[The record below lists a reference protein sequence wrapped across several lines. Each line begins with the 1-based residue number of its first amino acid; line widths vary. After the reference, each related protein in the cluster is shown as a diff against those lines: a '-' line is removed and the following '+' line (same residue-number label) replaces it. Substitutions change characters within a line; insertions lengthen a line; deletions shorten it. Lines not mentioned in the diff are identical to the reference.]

1 MEEPLT
7 LETIVTTSHRLLM
20 SIAGSRSMVRRG
32 LIGIAALAAGLVPL
46 AVWNSTVHAAT
57 FTVTS
62 LADDGSPGTLRWAIT
77 QANSAAGDD
86 TIDFGGSLNGTITL
100 TSNLP
105 SVTDTITINGNGQGN
120 TVIDGVNLYR
130 PFTFTFGGNSG
141 KTLTLNDMTL
151 RRGGGGNE
159 AQLIFNS
166 RGTVVATRV
175 TFEDTSGTAVFNK
188 EAWSVAT
195 YTNCIFRRN
204 GVGISGDHG
213 STPSAVSNVDSD
225 YQNRTYVVDSL
236 FDDNQVGI
244 YQERW
249 TKVTNSTFRDNDEA
263 ATINGLNRTQIFN
276 STFTGNTYS
285 ISHFNWTPVGW
296 TSVGRNNRLHDGN
309 VFSNNAYAFYL
320 DDSWNDGRRSQQWTT
335 LSNNEWDG
343 TGIWVF
349 ANDWDG
355 QTNASRTV
363 REVQA
368 SGTSWREIN
377 NLDYRTT
384 TTTTTAPP
392 TTTIAPVTTS
402 APVSSGGSG
411 NANTDGAGTPQ
422 TSNRDASVAPLEA
435 EVAATT
441 PPTTTTTIPAPTAPE
456 LSSGEAGALVD
467 GEEVETTLMR
477 SNNALVVSGAGI
489 EASVYGMS
497 PDGAR
502 IDLDED
508 GLLRLNT
515 QDQVVVEA
523 EGYEAGNVV
532 DVWMYST
539 PTRLGQLTAD
549 ATGLIKGSFLLP
561 KSLESGDHR
570 VVLDG
575 QNSRGQDVILGI
587 GVSVGE
593 VNQGSLLSR
602 LLIIVPVSLAILA
615 ALIIPT
621 TLRRRREEQLVN

>member
-1 MEEPLT
+1 M
-7 LETIVTTSHRLLM
+7 
-20 SIAGSRSMVRRG
+20 
-32 LIGIAALAAGLVPL
+32 
-46 AVWNSTVHAAT
+46 WNTPVQAAT

-62 LADDGSPGTLRWAIT
+62 LSDDGSAGTLRWAIT
-77 QANSAAGDD
+77 QANTTAGAD
-86 TIDFGGSLNGTITL
+86 TIAVDNSLNGTITL

-105 SVTDTITINGNGQGN
+105 AITEALTINGNGQSN
-120 TVIDGVNLYR
+120 LTIDGAGSFR
-130 PFTFTFGGNSG
+130 PFTVTTNGVQF
-141 KTLTLNDMTL
+141 TLTDVTL
-151 RRGGGGNE
+151 RRGGGGGH
-159 AQLIFNS
+159 AQLILNS
-166 RGTVVATRV
+166 RATVNATRV
-175 TFEDTSGTAVFNK
+175 TFMDTTGSAVANW
-188 EAWSVAT
+188 EGGSVAT
-195 YTNCIFRRN
+195 YTNCTFRRN
-204 GVGISGDHG
+204 GVGITGDHG

-249 TKVTNSTFRDNDEA
+249 TKVTNSTFSDNDEA

-285 ISHFNWTPVGW
+285 ISHFNWTPVEW

-343 TGIWVF
+343 SGIWVF

-368 SGTSWREIN
+368 SGTSWRETN
-377 NLDYRTT
+377 NIDYRTT
-384 TTTTTAPP
+384 TTTSLAPVVTTIP
-392 TTTIAPVTTS
+392 TTTVAPAPQTNSGNAQTSSNAPSAPVT
-402 APVSSGGSG
+402 
-411 NANTDGAGTPQ
+411 Q
-422 TSNRDASVAPLEA
+422 NRTTATVVTVAPAPL
-435 EVAATT
+435 VVATT
-441 PPTTTTTIPAPTAPE
+441 VPSTTTTTIPVPSAPE

-467 GEEVETTLMR
+467 GEEVDTTLTR
-477 SNNALVVSGAGI
+477 SNNALVVSGAGV
-489 EASVYGMS
+489 EATVYGMS
-497 PDGAR
+497 PEGAR

-523 EGYEAGNVV
+523 DGFEAGNVV
-532 DVWMYST
+532 DVWMYSS
-539 PTRLGQLTAD
+539 PTRLGQLTVD
-549 ATGLIKGSFLLP
+549 ALGAIQGSFLLP
-561 KSLESGDHR
+561 ESLESGDHR

-575 QNSRGQDVILGI
+575 QNNRGQDVVLGI
-587 GVSVGE
+587 GVSVGNVE
-593 VNQGSLLSR
+593 QSSLWSR
-602 LLIIVPVSLAILA
+602 LLIIVPVSFAILA

-621 TLRRRREEQLVN
+621 TLRRRRNEATIN

>member
-1 MEEPLT
+1 MLRKKLVAVLT
-7 LETIVTTSHRLLM
+7 ICVS
-20 SIAGSRSMVRRG
+20 
-32 LIGIAALAAGLVPL
+32 ALPFAM
-46 AVWNSTVHAAT
+46 WNTPVQAAT

-62 LADDGSPGTLRWAIT
+62 LSDDGSAGTLRWAIT
-77 QANSAAGDD
+77 QANTTAGAD
-86 TIDFGGSLNGTITL
+86 TIAVDNSLNGTITL

-105 SVTDTITINGNGQGN
+105 AITEALTINGNGQSN
-120 TVIDGVNLYR
+120 LTIDGAGSFR
-130 PFTFTFGGNSG
+130 PFTVTTNGVQF
-141 KTLTLNDMTL
+141 TLTDVTL
-151 RRGGGGNE
+151 RRGGGGGH
-159 AQLIFNS
+159 AQLILNS
-166 RGTVVATRV
+166 RATVNATRV
-175 TFEDTSGTAVFNK
+175 TFMDTTGSAVANW
-188 EAWSVAT
+188 EGGSVAT
-195 YTNCIFRRN
+195 YTNCTFRRN
-204 GVGISGDHG
+204 GVGITGDHG

-249 TKVTNSTFRDNDEA
+249 TKVTNSTFSDNDEA

-285 ISHFNWTPVGW
+285 ISHFNWTPVEW

-343 TGIWVF
+343 SGIWVF

-368 SGTSWREIN
+368 SGASWRETN
-377 NLDYRTT
+377 NIDYRTT
-384 TTTTTAPP
+384 TTTSLAPVVTTIP
-392 TTTIAPVTTS
+392 TTTVAPAPQTNSGNAQTSSNAPSAPVT
-402 APVSSGGSG
+402 
-411 NANTDGAGTPQ
+411 Q
-422 TSNRDASVAPLEA
+422 NRTTATVVTVAPAPL
-435 EVAATT
+435 VVATT
-441 PPTTTTTIPAPTAPE
+441 VPSTTTTTTTIPVPSAPE

-467 GEEVETTLMR
+467 GEEVDTTLTR
-477 SNNALVVSGAGI
+477 SNNALVVSGAGV
-489 EASVYGMS
+489 EATVYGMS
-497 PDGAR
+497 PEGAR

-523 EGYEAGNVV
+523 DGFEAGNVV
-532 DVWMYST
+532 DVWMYSS
-539 PTRLGQLTAD
+539 PTRLGQLTVD
-549 ATGLIKGSFLLP
+549 ALGAIRGSFLLP
-561 KSLESGDHR
+561 ESLESGDHR

-575 QNSRGQDVILGI
+575 QNNRGQDVVLGI
-587 GVSVGE
+587 GVSVGDVE
-593 VNQGSLLSR
+593 QSSLWSR
-602 LLIIVPVSLAILA
+602 LLIIVPVSFAILA

-621 TLRRRREEQLVN
+621 TLRRRRKEATIN

>member
-1 MEEPLT
+1 M
-7 LETIVTTSHRLLM
+7 
-20 SIAGSRSMVRRG
+20 
-32 LIGIAALAAGLVPL
+32 
-46 AVWNSTVHAAT
+46 WNTPVQAAT

-62 LADDGSPGTLRWAIT
+62 LSDDGSAGTLRWAIT
-77 QANSAAGDD
+77 QANTTAGAD
-86 TIDFGGSLNGTITL
+86 TIAVDNSLNGTITL

-105 SVTDTITINGNGQGN
+105 AITEALTINGNGQSN
-120 TVIDGVNLYR
+120 LTIDGAGSFR
-130 PFTFTFGGNSG
+130 PFTVTTNGVQF
-141 KTLTLNDMTL
+141 TLTDVTL
-151 RRGGGGNE
+151 RRGGGGGH
-159 AQLIFNS
+159 AQLILNS
-166 RGTVVATRV
+166 RATVNATRV
-175 TFEDTSGTAVFNK
+175 TFMDTTGSAVANW
-188 EAWSVAT
+188 EGGSVAT
-195 YTNCIFRRN
+195 YTNCTFRRN
-204 GVGISGDHG
+204 GVGITGDHG

-249 TKVTNSTFRDNDEA
+249 TKVTNSTFSDNDEA

-285 ISHFNWTPVGW
+285 ISHFNWTPVEW

-343 TGIWVF
+343 SGIWVF

-368 SGTSWREIN
+368 SGTSWRETN
-377 NLDYRTT
+377 NIDYRTT
-384 TTTTTAPP
+384 TTTSLAPVVTTIP
-392 TTTIAPVTTS
+392 TTTVAPAPQTNSGNAQTSSNAPSAPVT
-402 APVSSGGSG
+402 
-411 NANTDGAGTPQ
+411 Q
-422 TSNRDASVAPLEA
+422 NRTTATVVTVAPAPL
-435 EVAATT
+435 VVATT
-441 PPTTTTTIPAPTAPE
+441 VPSTTTTTTTIPVPSAPE

-467 GEEVETTLMR
+467 GEEVDTTLTR
-477 SNNALVVSGAGI
+477 SNNALVVSGAGV
-489 EASVYGMS
+489 EATVYGMS
-497 PDGAR
+497 PEGAR

-523 EGYEAGNVV
+523 DGFEAGNVV
-532 DVWMYST
+532 DVWMYSS
-539 PTRLGQLTAD
+539 PTRLGQLTVD
-549 ATGLIKGSFLLP
+549 AQGAIQGSFLLP
-561 KSLESGDHR
+561 ESLESGDHR

-575 QNSRGQDVILGI
+575 QNNRGQDVVLGI
-587 GVSVGE
+587 GVSVGDVE
-593 VNQGSLLSR
+593 QSSLWSR
-602 LLIIVPVSLAILA
+602 LLIIVPVSFAILA

-621 TLRRRREEQLVN
+621 TLRRRRNEATIN